1 MMVTTL
7 EDEIKSLRNAF
18 TGNDP
23 NINEIIKMSSP
34 WTKDQEKIYANNSKS
49 NLFFYIIKLF
59 ILNAK
64 ISKKKI

>member
-18 TGNDP
+18 TGNDS

-34 WTKDQEKIYANNSKS
+34 WTKEQEKIYANNSKS
-49 NLFFYIIKLF
+49 IFFKHYFNTHFNCSYFFL
-59 ILNAK
+59 LC
-64 ISKKKI
+64 